1 MGSIFDYDT
10 KLVPAEKGTCE
21 KWILTKSHKGHYRD
35 FRPEKY
41 SFYLI
46 DF

>member
-21 KWILTKSHKGHYRD
+21 KWILAKSRKGA
-35 FRPEKY
+35 
-41 SFYLI
+41 L
-46 DF
+46 